1 MSFCVKCGADGPT
14 YRSLCE
20 SCFLE
25 GKVFTSL
32 PDHVDVFQC
41 GHCGDYLLDGKWVDI
56 EAREEVSEKAT
67 ELALQISKDAEPLSV
82 GSHGEKIDEA
92 NYHVGMTIS
101 MSVEG
106 LEVNEARTTIV
117 RFKNTSCPRCNK
129 LMGNYYEG
137 TLQIRTR
144 DRKMPEDQREEIIE
158 RVYKMMQ
165 EHSKD
170 NRELFIS
177 KVNRLTTKEGGVD
190 VILSSSVVGKNIAHD
205 LADQYAAE
213 VKETAKLV
221 TQKQGKDLYRVTFL
235 VRLPAYRFG
244 DIVRYEGKLHLV
256 GALRANSTKL
266 TNLKTSQG
274 LMVSNSDM
282 ISAKVVGRKEDILDM
297 VIVTETDRE
306 VQVMHPTSFKVFD
319 LRKPPK
325 FERKGDTVKVFQLDE
340 EYYLLPLQG

>member
-1 MSFCVKCGADGPT
+1 MSFCVKCGAEGPT

-20 SCFLE
+20 SCFLQ
-25 GKVFTSL
+25 GKVFTTL

-41 GHCGDYLLDGKWVDI
+41 GHCEDYLLDGKWLSI
-56 EAREEVSEKAT
+56 ETREEVAEKAT
-67 ELALQISKDAEPLSV
+67 ELALQISKDAEPLHV
-82 GSHGEKIDEA
+82 TLHGERIDEA
-92 NYHVGMTIS
+92 NYHVGMTIA

-106 LEVNEARTTIV
+106 LDVNEARTTIV

-144 DRKMPEDQREEIIE
+144 DRKMPEDLREEIIE
-158 RVYKMMQ
+158 RVDKMMQ
-165 EHSKD
+165 EHTRD

-177 KVNRLTTKEGGVD
+177 KVNRLTTTHGGVD
-190 VILSSSVVGKNIAHD
+190 VVLSSSAVGKNIAHE

-244 DIVRYEGKLHLV
+244 DIVRHDGKLHLV
-256 GALRANSTKL
+256 GALRANSTKI
-266 TNLKTSQG
+266 TNLKTSQS

-282 ISAKVVGRKEDILDM
+282 TSAKVVGRREDILDA
-297 VIVTETDRE
+297 VVVAETDRE
-306 VQVMHPTSFKVFD
+306 VQVMHPASFKVFD

-325 FERKGDTVKVFQLDE
+325 FQRKGDTVKVFQLDE
-340 EYYLLPLQG
+340 EFYLLPLQG

>member
-1 MSFCVKCGADGPT
+1 MSFCVKCGAEGPV

-32 PDHVDVFQC
+32 PDHVNVFQC

-56 EAREEVSEKAT
+56 EAREEVAEKAV
-67 ELALQISKDAEPLSV
+67 ELAVDIVKDAEPLSV
-82 GSHGEKIDEA
+82 GLHAEKIDEA
-92 NYHVGMTIS
+92 NYHVGMTVS
-101 MSVEG
+101 LSVEG

-137 TLQIRTR
+137 TLQVRTR
-144 DRKMPEDQREEIIE
+144 DRKMPEDLREEIVE
-158 RVYKMMQ
+158 RVYKLME

-177 KVNRLTTKEGGVD
+177 KVNRLSTTHGGVD
-190 VILSSSVVGKNIAHD
+190 VILSSSVVGRNIARD
-205 LADQYAAE
+205 LSDQYAAE

-244 DIVRYEGKLHLV
+244 DIVQYEKKLYLV

-266 TNLKTSQG
+266 TNMKTSQSV
-274 LMVSNSDM
+274 MVSNSDM
-282 ISAKVVGRKEDILDM
+282 ISAKVVGRKEDLLEA
-297 VIVTETDRE
+297 VIVTETPKE
-306 VQVMHPTSFKVFD
+306 VQVMHPTTFKVFD
-319 LRKPPK
+319 LKKPPK
-325 FERKGDTVKVFQLDE
+325 FERKGDTVKVFQHE
-340 EYYLLPLQG
+340 EEFYLLPLQG

>member
-67 ELALQISKDAEPLSV
+67 ELALQIAKDAEPMDV
-82 GSHGEKIDEA
+82 GLHGEKIDEA

-101 MSVEG
+101 MRVEG
-106 LEVNEARTTIV
+106 LEVHEARTTIA

-158 RVYKMMQ
+158 RIYKMMQ

-190 VILSSSVVGKNIAHD
+190 VILSSSVVGKNMAHD

-274 LMVSNSDM
+274 LMISNSDM
-282 ISAKVVGRKEDILDM
+282 ISAKVVGRKEDIMDM

-340 EYYLLPLQG
+340 EYFLLPLQ

>member
-1 MSFCVKCGADGPT
+1 MPFCVKCGAEGPL
-14 YRSLCE
+14 YKSLCE

-56 EAREEVSEKAT
+56 EAREEVSEKAV
-67 ELALQISKDAEPLSV
+67 ELAINIIKDAEPQSV
-82 GSHGEKIDEA
+82 GLHAERIDEA
-92 NYHVGMTIS
+92 NYGVGMTIS
-101 MSVEG
+101 LSVEG
-106 LEVNEARTTIV
+106 LEVNEARSTIV

-137 TLQIRTR
+137 TLQVRTR
-144 DRKMPEDQREEIIE
+144 DRKMPEDLREEIVE
-158 RVYKMMQ
+158 RIYKLMG

-177 KVNRLTTKEGGVD
+177 KVNRLTTSHGGVD
-190 VILSSSVVGKNIAHD
+190 VILSSSVVGRNISRD

-244 DIVRYEGKLHLV
+244 DIVRYENKLYLV

-274 LMVSNSDM
+274 VMVSNNDM
-282 ISAKVVGRKEDILDM
+282 ISAKVVGRKEDIIEA
-297 VIVTETDRE
+297 VVVTETDRE

-325 FERKGDTVKVFQLDE
+325 FERKGDTVKIFQNDE

>member
-1 MSFCVKCGADGPT
+1 MTFCVKCGVEGPV

-20 SCFLE
+20 RCFLE

-41 GHCGDYLLDGKWVDI
+41 GHCGDYLLDGKWMDI
-56 EAREEVSEKAT
+56 EAREEVAEKAV
-67 ELALQISKDAEPLSV
+67 ELAVQIVKDAEPLSV
-82 GSHGEKIDEA
+82 GLHAEKIDEA
-92 NYHVGMTIS
+92 NYHVGVTIDLN
-101 MSVEG
+101 VEG
-106 LEVNEARTTIV
+106 LEVNEALSTIV

-137 TLQIRTR
+137 TLQVRTR
-144 DRKMPEDQREEIIE
+144 DRKMPEDLREEIIE
-158 RVYKMMQ
+158 RIYKLME

-177 KVNRLTTKEGGVD
+177 KVNRLTTTQGGVD
-190 VILSSSVVGKNIAHD
+190 VVLSSSVVGRNISRD

-244 DIVRYEGKLHLV
+244 DIVRYEGKLYLV

-266 TNLKTSQG
+266 TNLKTTQS

-282 ISAKVVGRKEDILDM
+282 ISAKVVGRREDILDA
-297 VIVTETDRE
+297 VVVTETDRE

-325 FERKGDTVKVFQLDE
+325 FERKGDTVKICQNDE
-340 EYYLLPLQG
+340 EFYLLPLQ